1 MRVLGID
8 PGLASTGIGVIDE
21 QGSQLKYVYHQCI
34 STSKETP
41 LSERILEISNA
52 ITIVLKEYTPDIVSV
67 EDIFFSKNVKTAML
81 VGQAKGAILLTAQ
94 QSGLPV
100 YDINPLEV
108 KHGIVGSGAA
118 TKEQVQRM
126 VQVILGL
133 QEIPKP
139 HHAAD
144 ALAVAI
150 CGAQKARFQK
160 ITQ

>member
-1 MRVLGID
+1 MKVLGID
-8 PGLASTGIGVIDE
+8 PGLASTGIGVIQE
-21 QGSQLKYVYHQCI
+21 NGSKLTYVYHTCI
-34 STSKETP
+34 STSKDTP
-41 LSERILEISNA
+41 LPERILHISNA
-52 ITIVLKEYTPDIVSV
+52 INEVLKQYQPDIVSV
-67 EDIFFSKNVKTAML
+67 EDIFFSKNTKTAML

-100 YDINPLEV
+100 FDIKPLEV
-108 KHGIVGSGAA
+108 KHGVVGSGAA

-133 QEIPKP
+133 TEIPKP

-150 CGAQKARFQK
+150 CGVQKAKFHE
-160 ITQ
+160 ITY